1 MRFAFLALVGLLFV
15 AGDASAF
22 FGRRA
27 RVQQVVVQP
36 QRVVVQRQAVVVQPQ
51 RVVVQQVQ
59 QFHAQPQRI
68 IVQQVQQHHAQPVIL
83 QQVVPAYQFFSR

>member
-1 MRFAFLALVGLLFV
+1 MKFALLALVGLLV
-15 AGDASAF
+15 CASDASAF
-22 FGRRA
+22 FGRRG
-27 RVQQVVVQP
+27 RSQQVVVQP
-36 QRVVVQRQAVVVQPQ
+36 QRVVVQQRVVHPQ
-51 RVVVQQVQ
+51 RVVVQQAQ